1 VSQSWFPIYHGP
13 ARYRY
18 QNSLCEIMITCVI
31 MNNMQVSNEQG
42 QKKAFEC
49 EYVGKSMS
57 PSWTKC
63 EYFLLS
69 KDRQPHGT

>member
-1 VSQSWFPIYHGP
+1 
-13 ARYRY
+13 
-18 QNSLCEIMITCVI
+18 